1 MSSTFLL
8 LDFDLI
14 LLWLLLLVVSK
25 KWLLLLGGAGAGAL
39 VSLFPLTISK
49 AMGRSSI
56 KL

>member
-14 LLWLLLLVVSK
+14 LLWLLLL
-25 KWLLLLGGAGAGAL
+25 GGAGVGAL
-39 VSLFPLTISK
+39 VSLFPVTISK

>member
-1 MSSTFLL
+1 MNSTFLL

-14 LLWLLLLVVSK
+14 LLWLLLFGV
-25 KWLLLLGGAGAGAL
+25 GGAGAGAL